1 MSHSHMESHTVA
13 VLEHVLCCLV
23 LTLLYASMMCMYQ
36 ERLSWKPLEGG
47 QEGVDSALAQRQ

>member
-1 MSHSHMESHTVA
+1 MESHTVA